1 MKTIFISL
9 VAGLAF
15 CGCDSFTEVDLP
27 DSQLTSE
34 IVFADVRTADAA
46 LSNIYA
52 QLRDAT
58 VLTGL
63 PTGISNTLGVYSDE
77 MTYFGS
83 AGQPTE
89 TFYLNNLLETSVAV
103 KTLWNN
109 AYNLIY
115 QANAVYKGVT
125 DSQGIS
131 EGDKSRLIGEAL
143 YLRAFL
149 HFHLTNLFGEIPYI
163 TTTDY
168 RVNSTIGKISESQIY
183 NLLSQDLLLSE
194 QLLPESYLSIDRNR
208 PNKSVATALRARAGL
223 YSGDWQQA
231 HDASSLIIN
240 STSIYNLVEI
250 SEVFLRESEGTIWQ
264 LTPQNEGENTFEAQ
278 TFIFESGPPPS
289 VALSSELIS
298 AFEPNDQR
306 YVNWIG
312 NVTDGQEIWY
322 YPFKYK
328 ESSPTATT
336 LECSIIIRIEE
347 MYLIRAEASAR
358 LGDINSAKQ
367 DLDIIRERAGLQP
380 TAANNQTDLV
390 SAILNER
397 RVELFAEHGHRW
409 FDLKRTGLANT
420 TLQTLK
426 PGWNS
431 TDILW
436 PIPEA
441 ELLLNPA
448 LMPQNPGY

>member
-163 TTTDY
+163 
-168 RVNSTIGKISESQIY
+168 
-183 NLLSQDLLLSE
+183 
-194 QLLPESYLSIDRNR
+194 
-208 PNKSVATALRARAGL
+208 
-223 YSGDWQQA
+223 
-231 HDASSLIIN
+231 
-240 STSIYNLVEI
+240 
-250 SEVFLRESEGTIWQ
+250 
-264 LTPQNEGENTFEAQ
+264 
-278 TFIFESGPPPS
+278 
-289 VALSSELIS
+289 
-298 AFEPNDQR
+298 
-306 YVNWIG
+306 
-312 NVTDGQEIWY
+312 
-322 YPFKYK
+322 
-328 ESSPTATT
+328 
-336 LECSIIIRIEE
+336 
-347 MYLIRAEASAR
+347 
-358 LGDINSAKQ
+358 
-367 DLDIIRERAGLQP
+367 
-380 TAANNQTDLV
+380 
-390 SAILNER
+390 
-397 RVELFAEHGHRW
+397 
-409 FDLKRTGLANT
+409 
-420 TLQTLK
+420 
-426 PGWNS
+426 
-431 TDILW
+431 
-436 PIPEA
+436 
-441 ELLLNPA
+441 
-448 LMPQNPGY
+448 